1 MARLLRDY
9 VILPVGL
16 RFAERL
22 ANSQRWMFDHH
33 IEWDLKSG
41 LEGVESLGQRGNGF
55 DRALD

>member
-33 IEWDLKSG
+33 IQWDLKSG
-41 LEGVESLGQRGNGF
+41 LERVESLGQ
-55 DRALD
+55 